1 MEINKEQLHC
11 DTVSMTSAEQTLRM
25 ILPLAG
31 TDRKVLCGN
40 ARAYVVSCR
49 VQGGEARAEGV
60 VRGGVTLEG
69 EPPETSQ
76 AQQDFAVAVPAAEN
90 SAAAA
95 RARVTMCKC
104 RMEGSSAVLEV
115 TVQVCFFI
123 ASPVETEVI
132 TDIVSPDVQLLSTE
146 AECSA
151 LVGIFTQ
158 RTAVRENIELSV
170 RMPEVEQ
177 CLQVSPSVCINGVQA
192 DTDAVMVSGDVVL
205 SVLYSGSDEY
215 EPVAQVAD
223 RIPFSAVIEAP
234 GVQPDDTVCLDI
246 SPEEGTVLPQD
257 NEQGERRVLA
267 CDISL
272 CCTACV
278 SRKRSVKAVT
288 AAYSTVDK
296 TQCSFSN
303 AELPGIECLVRR
315 QSVRILLDAPQGAQ
329 PIARICAVNAY
340 VQTLST
346 EAQSG
351 TVRLMMRAC
360 FRVLYIASGTGE
372 LTGFDTYA
380 DFELN
385 TDCSCTPASTV
396 FACRILT
403 LFRRPLRAASAK
415 YAWCCSW
422 GLRCPPPARCA
433 CLPIL
438 PQPPRGKSP
447 AACAYTLPAAERRFF
462 PWARN
467 WVLPRRS
474 LRSRTPAL
482 MKALFLNRAPAL
494 RCTAVCGDNI
504 PL

>member
-69 EPPETSQ
+69 ETPETSQ

-396 FACRILT
+396 FACPDIDTLQAALAGSKCEIRMVLQLGLTVSSPGTLRVLTDFTATAPREKPCGLCIYIARSGET
-403 LFRRPLRAASAK
+403 LFSVGEELGIAPQELAQQNPVLDEGAILESGTRITVYRRLR
-415 YAWCCSW
+415 
-422 GLRCPPPARCA
+422 G
-433 CLPIL
+433 
-438 PQPPRGKSP
+438 
-447 AACAYTLPAAERRFF
+447 
-462 PWARN
+462 
-467 WVLPRRS
+467 
-474 LRSRTPAL
+474 
-482 MKALFLNRAPAL
+482 
-494 RCTAVCGDNI
+494 
-504 PL
+504 